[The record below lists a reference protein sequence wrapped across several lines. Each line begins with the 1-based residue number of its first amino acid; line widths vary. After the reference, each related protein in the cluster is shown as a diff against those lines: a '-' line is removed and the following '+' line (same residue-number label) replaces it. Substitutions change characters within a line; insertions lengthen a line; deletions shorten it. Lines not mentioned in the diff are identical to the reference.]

1 MLESHKAES
10 ALKNTICMLPHQAL
24 QVYIHTCKFGF
35 ARMYDKVLY
44 YPGLVPFLQSN
55 TDQSRGMCECACVC
69 WGWRQW
75 GRGARWWWID
85 GVNTPAYM
93 DWANIQFVPS
103 RLSSTVAATQFLPI
117 DLSATGTIT
126 PRDTTSP
133 EYGAASSAG
142 LTLEEPA
149 LKGGR
154 DWTNHEAEMRW
165 IRKREEGGT
174 GRWKSKFILWC
185 SGSDKAQTFRDQ
197 LRRKLEALQ
206 PALVVSVVSFC
217 LTWVSSSWMTLMK
230 QWNYKATDKQKNNR

>member
-1 MLESHKAES
+1 
-10 ALKNTICMLPHQAL
+10 MLPRQAL

-133 EYGAASSAG
+133 EYGAASSQQPAAQAWRWRSQHWKAVG
-142 LTLEEPA
+142 IEP
-149 LKGGR
+149 
-154 DWTNHEAEMRW
+154 T
-165 IRKREEGGT
+165 T
-174 GRWKSKFILWC
+174 
-185 SGSDKAQTFRDQ
+185 
-197 LRRKLEALQ
+197 RRKWDELESGKKEAQGGERVNLFCG
-206 PALVVSVVSFC
+206 VVAVTKHKHLEIS
-217 LTWVSSSWMTLMK
+217 
-230 QWNYKATDKQKNNR
+230 

>member
-1 MLESHKAES
+1 
-10 ALKNTICMLPHQAL
+10 
-24 QVYIHTCKFGF
+24 
-35 ARMYDKVLY
+35 MYDKVLY
-44 YPGLVPFLQSN
+44 YPGQVPFLQST
-55 TDQSRGMCECACVC
+55 TDQSRRMCACACVC
-69 WGWRQW
+69 SGWQQW
-75 GRGARWWWID
+75 RRGGAARWWWMD

-93 DWANIQFVPS
+93 DWANIQFVPP

-149 LKGGR
+149 LKGGW

-165 IRKREEGGT
+165 IREWEEGGT
-174 GRWKSKFILWC
+174 GRWKSKFIPRC

-206 PALVVSVVSFC
+206 PALVVSGVSFC
-217 LTWVSSSWMTLMK
+217 LSWVSSGWKTLMK
-230 QWNYKATDKQKNNR
+230 QWNFRITDTVTTIKEKTQAEGWPHFKKVIGEWLQH